1 MHVAVRADGGPSLG
15 YGHLVRT
22 SALATQ
28 LLAAG
33 HEVTYATTTPDSI
46 RDDSPDGF
54 ETVALPDRAN
64 PAPFVEWL
72 EAARPDVVFT
82 DAYPVDT
89 DYQRAVREHVSL
101 VVLQDDSRYAVCAD
115 AFVNGNL
122 YANDLDYEFVGGEPR
137 TCLGPD
143 YALLRDDISRLAA
156 DDPPWRK
163 RPARALVTMGGSDVA
178 KVTPTAVRAFDGTA
192 LCVEVV
198 VGPGFSERQERAVRE
213 AARDIS
219 TTVEVVRDPPDLP
232 ERMFQADFA
241 VSTAS
246 TTTYELLALGTPI
259 VSRPVVD
266 NQSLIARALEARD
279 AALVLGRDDGE
290 AAFGRAIETYVTD
303 PELRRTHRERG
314 RELVDGQGTERV
326 AAEILSITQPNHDT

>member
-22 SALATQ
+22 SALATR
-28 LLAAG
+28 LLVAG
-33 HEVTYATTTPDSI
+33 HEVTYATTTPDPI
-46 RDDSPDGF
+46 RDDCPDGV
-54 ETVALPDRAN
+54 ETVVLPDRAD

-72 EAARPDVVFT
+72 ETARPDVVFT
-82 DAYPVDT
+82 DTYPVDT
-89 DYQRAVREHVSL
+89 DYQRAIREHVSL
-101 VVLQDDSRYAVCAD
+101 VVLQDDSRHAVCAD

-122 YANDLDYEFVGGEPR
+122 YADDLDYEFVGGEPR

-156 DDPPWRK
+156 DDPPWRG
-163 RPARALVTMGGSDVA
+163 RAERALVTMGGSDVA
-178 KVTPTAVRAFDGTA
+178 EVTPTAIRAFDGTA
-192 LCVEVV
+192 LRVEAV
-198 VGPGFSERQERAVRE
+198 VGPGFSEQQECEVRG

-219 TTVEVVRDPPDLP
+219 TVVEVVRDPPDLP
-232 ERMFQADFA
+232 ERMFRADFA

-259 VSRPVVD
+259 VSCPVVD
-266 NQSLIARALEARD
+266 NQSLIAQALEARD
-279 AALVLGRDDGE
+279 SALVLERDDDE

-314 RELVDGQGTERV
+314 RELVDGQGAERV
-326 AAEILSITQPNHDT
+326 AQVLCDVVDASSP

>member
-1 MHVAVRADGGPSLG
+1 MHVAVRADGGPSIG

-22 SALATQ
+22 SALATR
-28 LLAAG
+28 LLVAG
-33 HEVTYATTTPDSI
+33 HEVTYATTTPDPV
-46 RDDSPDGF
+46 RDDCPDGV
-54 ETVALPDRAN
+54 ETVVLPDRAD

-72 EAARPDVVFT
+72 ETARPDVVFT

-89 DYQRAVREHVSL
+89 DYQRAIREHVSL
-101 VVLQDDSRYAVCAD
+101 VVLQDDSRHAVCAD

-122 YANDLDYEFVGGEPR
+122 YADDLDYEFVGGEPR

-156 DDPPWRK
+156 DVPPWREQSEH
-163 RPARALVTMGGSDVA
+163 ALVTMGGSDVA
-178 KVTPTAVRAFDGTA
+178 EVTPTAIRAFDGTA
-192 LCVEVV
+192 LRVEAV
-198 VGPGFSERQERAVRE
+198 VGPGFSEQQECEVRG

-219 TTVEVVRDPPDLP
+219 TVVEVVRDPPDLP
-232 ERMFQADFA
+232 ERMFRADFA

-259 VSRPVVD
+259 VSCPVVD
-266 NQSLIARALEARD
+266 NQSLIAQALEARD
-279 AALVLGRDDGE
+279 SALVLERDDGE

-303 PELRRTHRERG
+303 AELRRTHRERG
-314 RELVDGQGTERV
+314 RELVDGQGAERV
-326 AAEILSITQPNHDT
+326 ARVLCDVVDASSP